1 MEGLS
6 GLKTIESVVDCVNSF
21 LTEHHEGTSVACQD
35 ISEGVKAVK
44 SLCQENKAVCSKVQT
59 SVASNSSLLSDLNQV
74 QTKKSS
80 VFLPDSRDF
89 KQILRIRTFTVLV

>member
-74 QTKKSS
+74 QTNKS
-80 VFLPDSRDF
+80 VFSFRI
-89 KQILRIRTFTVLV
+89 QEILSKPSEFGLFLY

>member
-74 QTKKSS
+74 QMISFRIQEILSKSS
-80 VFLPDSRDF
+80 EFGLFLY
-89 KQILRIRTFTVLV
+89 

>member
-74 QTKKSS
+74 QTNKSVFSFRIQEILSKSS
-80 VFLPDSRDF
+80 EFGLFLY
-89 KQILRIRTFTVLV
+89 